1 MGKTV
6 LKICLRMGL
15 LLFLVSLLSFI
26 LIVKAPI
33 DPMQAYVGAESTLS
47 EEAKADIAEYWG
59 FNDPLPQ
66 RYLNWVGHMLQGD
79 LGQSVA
85 YKKPVSEVIGER
97 VSYSLALM
105 AFAWVV
111 SGILGYALGLYC
123 GTYEG
128 SVGDRL
134 IRGFCLLLQSAPT
147 YWIGLLALSFFAVYL
162 GWFPF
167 GMAVP
172 AGKLAQEVTF
182 WDRLRHFILPALTL
196 SIVSIGKIVLYTRQ
210 KVGELRNS
218 DFILFARAR
227 GESDREILRRHLLR
241 NTALPAITLQC
252 ASFSELFG
260 GMALAETVFA
270 YPGIGTAT
278 TKAALSGDVP
288 LLLGIAL
295 FSACFVFVGNLAAN
309 LLYGIVDPRVRE
321 GGAHV

>member
-15 LLFLVSLLSFI
+15 LLFLVSLLSFL

-66 RYLNWVGHMLQGD
+66 RYLNWVGRIFQGD

-105 AFAWVV
+105 AFAWVM
-111 SGILGYALGLYC
+111 SGVLGYALGLYC
-123 GTYEG
+123 GTHEG

-147 YWIGLLALSFFAVYL
+147 YWIGLLALSFFAVHL

-182 WDRLRHFILPALTL
+182 WDRLHHFILPALTL
-196 SIVSIGKIVLYTRQ
+196 SVVSIGKIVLYTRQ

-227 GESDREILRRHLLR
+227 GESDQEILRRHLLR